1 MRRWADSH
9 GRWLTLSAADVD
21 HNGRSLDRHRSWG
34 IPAAQVIPSL
44 RPLISI
50 PTGFF
55 VTNLCGF
62 VTLTIIGATAWNGI
76 LAAIGDWLERG
87 FGAIDRYLEVAV
99 TVVIG
104 AMLLHYIYHVVT
116 FRSGGHN
123 A

>member
-1 MRRWADSH
+1 
-9 GRWLTLSAADVD
+9 
-21 HNGRSLDRHRSWG
+21 
-34 IPAAQVIPSL
+34 
-44 RPLISI
+44 
-50 PTGFF
+50 
-55 VTNLCGF
+55 